1 LSQYALDLLMRLPQL
16 RFRRGTSG
24 KYPRKMPAR
33 TLYELLGV
41 GPDSDAETLHDAFR
55 DAAKAH
61 HPDRN
66 PGDPHATWRF
76 TRIVN
81 AYGILR
87 DADQRGVYDEMLA
100 LERERRRA
108 KLTRAIGSN
117 VVAIVALS
125 VVIVGGYT
133 LFAQISK
140 TSLKA
145 AKVVDVAAR
154 RPADMTAVEPTIAAN
169 GDLPAERRLDVAET
183 GAVPSASVSRTNTGG
198 PPAIAGGGPAEI
210 QAVEPAAPVDASRAE
225 PGGKSTREELA
236 DAPPSAAAPDG
247 KSHEPLLMAK
257 DDSAPGPTES
267 NSEVAEA
274 VDALMAAVDRGD
286 LGRSNSGVAKAV
298 DALVA
303 AVDRGDLGR
312 SNSGVAKAVD
322 ALVAAVDRGD
332 LGRSNGQIVKAVDAL
347 VAAVDRGDMG
357 RSNSGVAKAVDALV
371 AAVDR
376 GDMGSV
382 ADHQKK
388 TDESH
393 PFDQTRVGSVESRSP
408 RSEKH
413 KPPSSDLAILDEK
426 HDVTTNAKPRAQA
439 KRPATD
445 RTFVRQAAV
454 EGRDMSRAAPESRSM
469 PSCVGACSDR
479 APPLFG
485 VGF

>member
-1 LSQYALDLLMRLPQL
+1 MRLPQL

-198 PPAIAGGGPAEI
+198 PPAIAGGGPAVI

-303 AVDRGDLGR
+303 AVDRGDL
-312 SNSGVAKAVD
+312 
-322 ALVAAVDRGD
+322 
-332 LGRSNGQIVKAVDAL
+332 
-347 VAAVDRGDMG
+347 G

>member
-1 LSQYALDLLMRLPQL
+1 
-16 RFRRGTSG
+16 
-24 KYPRKMPAR
+24 
-33 TLYELLGV
+33 
-41 GPDSDAETLHDAFR
+41 
-55 DAAKAH
+55 
-61 HPDRN
+61 
-66 PGDPHATWRF
+66 
-76 TRIVN
+76 
-81 AYGILR
+81 
-87 DADQRGVYDEMLA
+87 
-100 LERERRRA
+100 
-108 KLTRAIGSN
+108 
-117 VVAIVALS
+117 
-125 VVIVGGYT
+125 
-133 LFAQISK
+133 
-140 TSLKA
+140 
-145 AKVVDVAAR
+145 
-154 RPADMTAVEPTIAAN
+154 
-169 GDLPAERRLDVAET
+169 
-183 GAVPSASVSRTNTGG
+183 
-198 PPAIAGGGPAEI
+198 
-210 QAVEPAAPVDASRAE
+210 
-225 PGGKSTREELA
+225 
-236 DAPPSAAAPDG
+236 
-247 KSHEPLLMAK
+247 LLMAK

-312 SNSGVAKAVD
+312 SN
-322 ALVAAVDRGD
+322 
-332 LGRSNGQIVKAVDAL
+332 GQIVKAVDAL

-357 RSNSGVAKAVDALV
+357 RSNRGVAKAVDALV

-408 RSEKH
+408 RSEKD

>member
-1 LSQYALDLLMRLPQL
+1 
-16 RFRRGTSG
+16 
-24 KYPRKMPAR
+24 
-33 TLYELLGV
+33 
-41 GPDSDAETLHDAFR
+41 
-55 DAAKAH
+55 
-61 HPDRN
+61 
-66 PGDPHATWRF
+66 
-76 TRIVN
+76 
-81 AYGILR
+81 
-87 DADQRGVYDEMLA
+87 
-100 LERERRRA
+100 
-108 KLTRAIGSN
+108 
-117 VVAIVALS
+117 
-125 VVIVGGYT
+125 
-133 LFAQISK
+133 
-140 TSLKA
+140 
-145 AKVVDVAAR
+145 
-154 RPADMTAVEPTIAAN
+154 
-169 GDLPAERRLDVAET
+169 
-183 GAVPSASVSRTNTGG
+183 
-198 PPAIAGGGPAEI
+198 
-210 QAVEPAAPVDASRAE
+210 
-225 PGGKSTREELA
+225 
-236 DAPPSAAAPDG
+236 
-247 KSHEPLLMAK
+247 MAK

-274 VDALMAAVDRGD
+274 VDALM
-286 LGRSNSGVAKAV
+286 
-298 DALVA
+298 A

-376 GDMGSV
+376 GDMGSL

-408 RSEKH
+408 RSEKD

>member
-198 PPAIAGGGPAEI
+198 PPAIAGGGPAVI

-332 LGRSNGQIVKAVDAL
+332 L
-347 VAAVDRGDMG
+347 G

>member
-1 LSQYALDLLMRLPQL
+1 MSQYALDLLMRLPQL

-198 PPAIAGGGPAEI
+198 PPAIAGGGPAVI

-312 SNSGVAKAVD
+312 SN
-322 ALVAAVDRGD
+322 
-332 LGRSNGQIVKAVDAL
+332 GQIV
-347 VAAVDRGDMG
+347 
-357 RSNSGVAKAVDALV
+357 KAVDALV

>member
-1 LSQYALDLLMRLPQL
+1 MSQYALDLLMRLPQL
-16 RFRRGTSG
+16 RLRRRGFTTSG
-24 KYPRKMPAR
+24 KHPGRMPAR

-41 GPDSDAETLHDAFR
+41 GPDSDAKTLHTAFR

-66 PGDPHATWRF
+66 PGDPHATRRF
-76 TRIVN
+76 TQIVN

-87 DADQRGVYDEMLA
+87 NAEHRDVYDEMLA
-100 LERERRRA
+100 VERERRRA
-108 KLTRAIGSN
+108 ELTRTIASN
-117 VVAIVALS
+117 VVAMAVLIV
-125 VVIVGGYT
+125 VVAGGYT
-133 LFAQISK
+133 LFLHASKISIE
-140 TSLKA
+140 A
-145 AKVVDVAAR
+145 AKMVDVAAR
-154 RPADMTAVEPTIAAN
+154 RLADMTAVQSMKR
-169 GDLPAERRLDVAET
+169 AESTNRDQSSERVAEVPEIV
-183 GAVPSASVSRTNTGG
+183 GAPKGQTSGMNTGS
-198 PPAIAGGGPAEI
+198 PPAIADARPAETL
-210 QAVEPAAPVDASRAE
+210 AVEPAAPADTSRGE
-225 PGGKSTREELA
+225 PGGKSTREEFA
-236 DAPPSAAAPDG
+236 DAPPSAAAPDQ

-267 NSEVAEA
+267 NSEVAKA

-286 LGRSNSGVAKAV
+286 MGRSNG
-298 DALVA
+298 
-303 AVDRGDLGR
+303 
-312 SNSGVAKAVD
+312 GVAKAVD

-332 LGRSNGQIVKAVDAL
+332 LGRSNGQVAKAVDAL

-357 RSNSGVAKAVDALV
+357 RSNSRVAKAVDALV

-382 ADHQKK
+382 AEHQKK
-388 TDESH
+388 NDESH
-393 PFDQTRVGSVESRSP
+393 PFDQTRLGSVVSRSSP
-408 RSEKH
+408 SEKD
-413 KPPSSDLAILDEK
+413 KPPSSDLATLDEK

-454 EGRDMSRAAPESRSM
+454 EGRDMSRAAPENRRM
-469 PSCVGACSDR
+469 PSCVGPCSDR

>member
-1 LSQYALDLLMRLPQL
+1 MSQYALDLLMRLPQL

-198 PPAIAGGGPAEI
+198 PPAIAGGGPAVI

-274 VDALMAAVDRGD
+274 VDALM
-286 LGRSNSGVAKAV
+286 
-298 DALVA
+298 A

>member
-312 SNSGVAKAVD
+312 SN
-322 ALVAAVDRGD
+322 
-332 LGRSNGQIVKAVDAL
+332 GQIVKAVDAL

-376 GDMGSV
+376 GDMGSL

-408 RSEKH
+408 RSEKD

>member
-1 LSQYALDLLMRLPQL
+1 
-16 RFRRGTSG
+16 
-24 KYPRKMPAR
+24 MPAR

-312 SNSGVAKAVD
+312 SN
-322 ALVAAVDRGD
+322 
-332 LGRSNGQIVKAVDAL
+332 GQIVKAVDAL

>member
-1 LSQYALDLLMRLPQL
+1 
-16 RFRRGTSG
+16 
-24 KYPRKMPAR
+24 MPAR

-198 PPAIAGGGPAEI
+198 PPAIAGGGPAVI

-274 VDALMAAVDRGD
+274 VDALM
-286 LGRSNSGVAKAV
+286 
-298 DALVA
+298 A

>member
-312 SNSGVAKAVD
+312 SN
-322 ALVAAVDRGD
+322 
-332 LGRSNGQIVKAVDAL
+332 GQIVKAVDAL

-376 GDMGSV
+376 GDMGSL

>member
-1 LSQYALDLLMRLPQL
+1 MSQYALDLLMRLPQL

-312 SNSGVAKAVD
+312 SN
-322 ALVAAVDRGD
+322 
-332 LGRSNGQIVKAVDAL
+332 GQIVKAVDAL

-376 GDMGSV
+376 GDMGSL

>member
-1 LSQYALDLLMRLPQL
+1 MSQYALDLLMRLPQL
-16 RFRRGTSG
+16 RLRRRGFKTSG
-24 KYPRKMPAR
+24 RHPQRMPAR

-41 GPDSDAETLHDAFR
+41 GPDSDTKTLHTAFR

-66 PGDPHATWRF
+66 PGDPHATRRF
-76 TRIVN
+76 TQIVN

-87 DADQRGVYDEMLA
+87 NAEHRGVYDEMLA
-100 LERERRRA
+100 LESERRRA
-108 KLTRAIGSN
+108 ELTRTIRSN
-117 VVAIVALS
+117 VVAIVAIS
-125 VVIVGGYT
+125 VVIVGGFT
-133 LFAQISK
+133 LFAQMSK

-145 AKVVDVAAR
+145 AKVEVAAR
-154 RPADMTAVEPTIAAN
+154 RPADMTAVEPTIPAN
-169 GDLPAERRLDVAET
+169 GDLPAERRPDVTER
-183 GAVPSASVSRTNTGG
+183 GAVPSASMSRANTGS
-198 PPAIAGGGPAEI
+198 PPAIAHGGPAEI
-210 QAVEPAAPVDASRAE
+210 HAVEPAAPADTSRGE

-236 DAPPSAAAPDG
+236 DAPPEPSAAAPDE

-257 DDSAPGPTES
+257 DDSAPGPAES
-267 NSEVAEA
+267 NSEVAKA
-274 VDALMAAVDRGD
+274 VDALMAAVDRGEM
-286 LGRSNSGVAKAV
+286 
-298 DALVA
+298 
-303 AVDRGDLGR
+303 GR

-332 LGRSNGQIVKAVDAL
+332 LGRSNGQVAKAVDAL

-357 RSNSGVAKAVDALV
+357 RSNSRVAKAVDALV

-376 GDMGSV
+376 GDMGSF
-382 ADHQKK
+382 AEHQKK
-388 TDESH
+388 NDESH
-393 PFDQTRVGSVESRSP
+393 PFDQTRVGSVESRSSP
-408 RSEKH
+408 SEKD
-413 KPPSSDLAILDEK
+413 KPPSPDLATLDEK

-454 EGRDMSRAAPESRSM
+454 EGRDMSRAAPESRRT
-469 PSCVGACSDR
+469 PSCVGPCSDR

>member
-1 LSQYALDLLMRLPQL
+1 MSQYALDLLMRLPQL

-198 PPAIAGGGPAEI
+198 PPSIAGGGPAVI

-303 AVDRGDLGR
+303 AVDRGDL
-312 SNSGVAKAVD
+312 
-322 ALVAAVDRGD
+322 
-332 LGRSNGQIVKAVDAL
+332 
-347 VAAVDRGDMG
+347 G

>member
-1 LSQYALDLLMRLPQL
+1 MSQYALDLLMRLPQL

-312 SNSGVAKAVD
+312 SN
-322 ALVAAVDRGD
+322 
-332 LGRSNGQIVKAVDAL
+332 GQIVKAVDAL

>member
-198 PPAIAGGGPAEI
+198 PPAIAGGGPAVI

-303 AVDRGDLGR
+303 AVDRGG
-312 SNSGVAKAVD
+312 
-322 ALVAAVDRGD
+322 